1 MIASM
6 RGGTAP
12 LGPGYTKPTL
22 GTVGCCPN
30 AKNGKP
36 ITTLT
41 TNVMNPRRRIAAPE
55 VEKNIVAGQTR
66 PVKGCPDVRF
76 GSKADICAAKSD
88 VRYYPNRDRESGFPQ
103 TVMS

>member
-1 MIASM
+1 M

-22 GTVGCCPN
+22 GTVGCCPY

-41 TNVMNPRRRIAAPE
+41 TNVMNPRRLIAAPRGYDRASYQFAIE
-55 VEKNIVAGQTR
+55 LW
-66 PVKGCPDVRF
+66 KGFGF
-76 GSKADICAAKSD
+76 GSKSRHVQCKTACPLYPRKQTCA
-88 VRYYPNRDRESGFPQ
+88 VQLGTGNL
-103 TVMS
+103 